1 MTTPIEM
8 SLQKL
13 DRKGLQEALDKVKK
27 NSSGLEIRT
36 RSEFQLIESEGKLS
50 FLQDEG
56 VAIRVEL
63 DYVDEL
69 MRFLEN
75 AKKVLTINEADNAVA
90 RRAMLAQINALRES
104 GIVVPKNQETK

>member
-8 SLQKL
+8 SVQKL
-13 DRKGLQEALDKVKK
+13 DRRGLQEALDKVKK
-27 NSSGLEIRT
+27 NSAGLEIRT
-36 RSEFQLIESEGKLS
+36 RSEFQLLDAEAKLS
-50 FLQDEG
+50 NLHDEG
-56 VAIRVEL
+56 VEIRAEI

-75 AKKVLTINEADNAVA
+75 AKKVLSINEADNAVA

-104 GIVVPKNQETK
+104 GIVAPKNQEPA